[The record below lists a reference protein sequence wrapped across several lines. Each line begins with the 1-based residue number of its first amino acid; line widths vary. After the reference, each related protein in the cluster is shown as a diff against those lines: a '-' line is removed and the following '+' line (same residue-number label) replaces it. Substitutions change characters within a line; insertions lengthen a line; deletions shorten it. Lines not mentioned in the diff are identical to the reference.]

1 MDKMAKTE
9 FKSYRQLEKIVKGF
23 ANHRR
28 IEMIELLLRE
38 PELSLSEV
46 TLKLKI
52 NLKTGAEHLRRL
64 ELAGLII
71 KRSSG
76 PNVRHRL
83 TARAHT
89 ILIFLRKLE

>member
-1 MDKMAKTE
+1 MNTDKPE
-9 FKSYRQLEKIVKGF
+9 EKSYRQLERIVKGF

-28 IEMIELLLRE
+28 IEMMELLSRE

-46 TLKLKI
+46 TGKLKI

-64 ELAGLII
+64 ALAGLVL
-71 KRSSG
+71 KRSAG

-83 TARAHT
+83 TRQAESV
-89 ILIFLRKLE
+89 LKFLRKLE